1 MLGYWGGGGEGS
13 SLWGCMS
20 VAQQSPIWGSQEQFF
35 RSSGYGM
42 VWGNNFNLFQGMLTV
57 GYADGTTYYILHRL
71 LLLLQCTFR
80 VHTGRL
86 GFLDRSTWFDPLLAP
101 MVQNADWP
109 TELPP
114 AGGFGRFGC
123 HPSVTRNACFAKP
136 SGLDRTGSPEA
147 WLEMATESTVTN
159 LKPWE
164 DLFFFWCPAP
174 GFASAYFICIDP
186 IRMLTMC
193 ARELLRRPGCSVR
206 ELYPFSDSVMR
217 LRWRW

>member
-1 MLGYWGGGGEGS
+1 
-13 SLWGCMS
+13 
-20 VAQQSPIWGSQEQFF
+20 
-35 RSSGYGM
+35 M

-159 LKPWE
+159 LKTWE
-164 DLFFFWCPAP
+164 DLFFFVSSSRFRFCIFYLHWPNQDAYNVCSWAPQTTRLQCQGALPLFGFCDAVKVTMVMSQLMLNWCQ
-174 GFASAYFICIDP
+174 
-186 IRMLTMC
+186 T
-193 ARELLRRPGCSVR
+193 
-206 ELYPFSDSVMR
+206 DSSI
-217 LRWRW
+217 